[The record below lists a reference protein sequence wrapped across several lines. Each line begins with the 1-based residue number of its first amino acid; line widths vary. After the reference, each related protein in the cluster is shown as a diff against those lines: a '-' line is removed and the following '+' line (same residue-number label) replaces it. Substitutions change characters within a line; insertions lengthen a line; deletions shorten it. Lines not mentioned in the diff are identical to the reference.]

1 MPTVPPGNEEVVMA
15 GATGCDTISM
25 LSALVSLPEAL
36 VAFTVKLAVSTVVGV
51 PLITPVS
58 LSSERPAGK
67 LPLSMLQVIGVSPV
81 AARVWL

>member
-51 PLITPVS
+51 PLIIPVEAS
-58 LSSERPAGK
+58 RESPAGK
-67 LPLSMLQVIGVSPV
+67 LSFSML
-81 AARVWL
+81 